1 MSKITEKR
9 SFSIPPCLVDKDL
22 VKKVGELLEKEHES
36 CFKEAFEETKKKMM
50 EEDFYKKY
58 PKELTEDHIKG
69 RMYGPSLSYSLT
81 AGSRNI
87 ESANIAAFVEAEW
100 PDDADEISMG
110 LSTRLS
116 LGSGV
121 SAKTITVSLYLE
133 RWRMKNSEVVVSG
146 ADSTWVNGIAVKL
159 ERIFESKRLSYHP
172 LVTHPSIRWVLSLVA
187 WSSLSFAFLRP
198 LWPWIMPQLK
208 EGIQFGTFYIL
219 IFALGVFIAI
229 WPLEVFLNWL
239 FPRFEYGKS
248 STSRRVR
255 GWIWGF
261 LVGSGIIATLF
272 LKLFG
277 L

>member
-22 VKKVGELLEKEHES
+22 VKKAGELLEKEYES
-36 CFKEAFEETKKKMM
+36 YFREAFEETKTKMQ

-58 PKELTEDHIKG
+58 PKELTEDNIKR
-69 RMYGPSLSYSLT
+69 RMYGLSISYSLT
-81 AGSRNI
+81 ANSRNI
-87 ESANIAAFVEAEW
+87 DSANTTAFVEAEW
-100 PDDADEISMG
+100 PDDANTISME
-110 LSTRLS
+110 
-116 LGSGV
+116 LGSPLSASPL
-121 SAKTITVSLYLE
+121 SAKRITVSLYLE

-172 LVTHPSIRWVLSLVA
+172 LVTHTSIRWILSLVA
-187 WSSLSFAFLRP
+187 WSSLSFAFLRL

-208 EGIQFGTFYIL
+208 EGVQFGTFYIAV
-219 IFALGVFIAI
+219 FALGVFLAI
-229 WPLEVFLNWL
+229 WPLEAFLNWL

>member
-22 VKKVGELLEKEHES
+22 VRKVGELLEKEHES
-36 CFKEAFEETKKKMM
+36 YFKEVFEETKKQMQ

-69 RMYGPSLSYSLT
+69 RMCGQLSLSYSLT
-81 AGSRNI
+81 ANSRNI
-87 ESANIAAFVEAEW
+87 DSANIAAFVEAEW
-100 PDDADEISMG
+100 PDDANEISME
-110 LSTRLS
+110 LSGNQLFARR
-116 LGSGV
+116 
-121 SAKTITVSLYLE
+121 ITVSLYLK
-133 RWRMKNSEVVVSG
+133 RWRMKDSEVVVSG

-159 ERIFESKRLSYHP
+159 ERVFEGKRLSYHP
-172 LVTHPSIRWVLSLVA
+172 LVTHASIRWILSLVA
-187 WSSLSFAFLRP
+187 WGSLSFAFLRP
-198 LWPWIMPQLK
+198 LWPWIMPQVR
-208 EGIQFGTFYIL
+208 EGLQFGIFYIVV
-219 IFALGVFIAI
+219 FGLGAFLAI
-229 WPLEVFLNWL
+229 LPLEAFLNWL

-248 STSRRVR
+248 SASRRVR

-261 LVGSGIIATLF
+261 LASSGIIAALF

>member
-1 MSKITEKR
+1 MSKVTEKR

-22 VKKVGELLEKEHES
+22 VKKVGELLAKEHES
-36 CFKEAFEETKKKMM
+36 YFREAFEETKTKMQ

-58 PKELTEDHIKG
+58 PKELTEDNIKR
-69 RMYGPSLSYSLT
+69 RMYGPSISYALT
-81 AGSRNI
+81 ANSRNI
-87 ESANIAAFVEAEW
+87 DSANTAAFVEAEW
-100 PDDADEISMG
+100 PDDANEISMEV
-110 LSTRLS
+110 
-116 LGSGV
+116 GSSM
-121 SAKTITVSLYLE
+121 SAKRITVSLYLE

-159 ERIFESKRLSYHP
+159 ERVFESKRLSYHP
-172 LVTHPSIRWVLSLVA
+172 LVTHPSIRWILSLVA
-187 WSSLSFAFLRP
+187 WTSLSFAILRP

-208 EGIQFGTFYIL
+208 EGVQFGIFYVL
-219 IFALGVFIAI
+219 VFALGVLPAI
-229 WPLEVFLNWL
+229 WSLEAFLNWL
-239 FPRFEYGKS
+239 FPRFEYGKI

-277 L
+277 M